1 MLWVEKVR
9 KHLREQITNAKEF
22 NITKKILEKETKKN
36 KNQTAPGIDGIQNF
50 VWERLKPARR
60 AQKKI
65 FELVKD
71 NNALVPVWW
80 PS

>member
-36 KNQTAPGIDGIQNF
+36 KN
-50 VWERLKPARR
+50 
-60 AQKKI
+60 
-65 FELVKD
+65 
-71 NNALVPVWW
+71 
-80 PS
+80 

>member
-22 NITKKILEKETKKN
+22 NITEKFLEKETNKKQK
-36 KNQTAPGIDGIQNF
+36 KNQTTPGIDGIQSF

-60 AQKKI
+60 ALKKI
-65 FELVKD
+65 LEPAKD
-71 NNALVPVWW
+71 SNVLVPVW
-80 PS
+80 